1 MVNSPIFS
9 LSYSLQ
15 HVNAIIS
22 LRAALTTIPK
32 DMESVMIAKTTHW
45 GISVTLA
52 KRLPTEMQ
60 LYLKMIQTFTLVRSL
75 FGQSEL
81 L

>member
-1 MVNSPIFS
+1 
-9 LSYSLQ
+9 
-15 HVNAIIS
+15 VNAIIS

-45 GISVTLA
+45 AGISVTLA
-52 KRLPTEMQ
+52 KRLLTEMQ